1 MRSLR
6 TDHALRS
13 ATDMYRLYMFWALIV
28 VGISVLIRTVLWI
41 FVEEMQTLEATPL
54 TLFRGPGQIFMLVV
68 GIVTGVYAITY
79 FIRQGVTRRSFL
91 AGGALAGIGIAV
103 SLQIVG
109 FVLYGLT
116 ALLEPLLPIEL
127 HMSGMPYGG
136 GASGLAIGVSVDIL
150 LISAFFFMGWII
162 GFAFSRFRFPG
173 GMLAIFVAIFTLGAL
188 TSLWGKDVEINV
200 TGIRIPP
207 IDGLP
212 VSLSF
217 IITLILIGLQLWTL
231 YVMLRNAP
239 LKVQ

>member
-1 MRSLR
+1 MRTIRIDHSLR
-6 TDHALRS
+6 TA
-13 ATDMYRLYMFWALIV
+13 ADMYKLYMFWALVV

-68 GIVTGVYAITY
+68 GIVTGVYAISY
-79 FIRQGVTRRSFL
+79 FVRQGVTRRSFL
-91 AGGALAGIGIAV
+91 AGGMFAGLCIAI

-136 GASGLAIGVSVDIL
+136 GASGLAIGVGVDIL
-150 LISAFFFMGWII
+150 LITSFFLMGWII

-173 GMLAIFVAIFTLGAL
+173 VMLSILVGVFVLSGL
-188 TSLWGKDVEINV
+188 TSLWGEGVEINV

-207 IDGLP
+207 IDGLS
-212 VSLSF
+212 VAASF
-217 IITLILIGLQLWTL
+217 IITLLLIGALKTVL
-231 YVMLRNAP
+231 YLMLRNAP